1 MKFTVKV
8 SMFDLTIEDL
18 EDTFDCVIVNDEA
31 ELLLL
36 FKHVKCEL
44 GDAQKTVRY
53 AIPLNSIESFSVEPI
68 YEDNKQKISRC

>member
-1 MKFTVKV
+1 MKFVVKV

-18 EDTFDCVIVNDEA
+18 EDTFDCVIVNDES

-36 FKHVKCEL
+36 FKLVPCEL
-44 GDAQKTVRY
+44 GNTQKTVRY

>member
-1 MKFTVKV
+1 MKFVVKV

-18 EDTFDCVIVNDEA
+18 DDTFDCVIVNDQS

-36 FKHVKCEL
+36 FKEVESNL
-44 GDAQKTVRY
+44 GDAQKTIRY

-68 YEDNKQKISRC
+68 YEDNKSKISSC

>member
-1 MKFTVKV
+1 
-8 SMFDLTIEDL
+8 MFDLTIEDL
-18 EDTFDCVIVNDEA
+18 EDIFDCVIVNDES

-36 FKHVKCEL
+36 FKHVPCEF
-44 GDAQKTVRY
+44 GDSQKTVRY